1 MNSIQEIHSHF
12 QKSLNQLQSLHILIT
27 HDLIPGNFLNTDV
40 KINNYFGDTK
50 YFLIIPEFKKL

>member
-1 MNSIQEIHSHF
+1 MNSTQEIHSCF

-40 KINNYFGDTK
+40 KINNYFGDTE
-50 YFLIIPEFKKL
+50 YFLIPEFKKL